1 MTVYFF
7 HLRSHDL
14 LLEDGEGTDLPSL
27 QAALLQVLQT
37 QSELAAEPETDVGG
51 LAFEI
56 TDSSRRLLLRVPVGA
71 DLQSRPS
78 TLQPKPRMD
87 AGHSSMAA
95 NRPV

>member
-1 MTVYFF
+1 MSVYFF

-37 QSELAAEPETDVGG
+37 QNELAADPAGSVDG

-56 TDSSRRLLLRVPVGA
+56 TDSSRRLLLKVPISAGCHSLPA
-71 DLQSRPS
+71 ALP
-78 TLQPKPRMD
+78 LQPPSRD
-87 AGHSSMAA
+87 D
-95 NRPV
+95 R